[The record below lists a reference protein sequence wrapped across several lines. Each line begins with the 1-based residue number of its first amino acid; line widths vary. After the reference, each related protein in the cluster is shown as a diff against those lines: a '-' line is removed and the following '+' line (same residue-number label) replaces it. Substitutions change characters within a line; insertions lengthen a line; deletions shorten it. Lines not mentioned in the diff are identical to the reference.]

1 MFHRETLM
9 KQASIDD
16 KRVMARLSVRG
27 KLIASFA
34 ATIALAVISSGLC
47 IWAVRGLKDLT
58 TVRLHSAAQQ
68 SEWSSDMA
76 VSSALMRSELRG
88 LLLAGEDRELHTDSG
103 QFDKSEAAF
112 RAQAANLSTACRR
125 FDGTASREE
134 RARIDTIQAG
144 LRDWLAVF
152 DDVVATCKQGKSLAA
167 RAIAAN
173 RLRPI
178 MVSMQDAEQQLVEL
192 QRRRFAECMEQAAT
206 ASART
211 TVLSMLFGLATLVA
225 VIVGLGVSL
234 RIARQLRSAA
244 ERIAAGS
251 SHLNS
256 AAGQISSSSQTLA
269 QTSSE
274 QAASLQETSAATHEI
289 NAMSQQNRQ
298 RSEDAAKLV
307 QSNSSILSSATALLD
322 KMAHSMA
329 DTVQSSH
336 KVSGI
341 IKVIDGIAFQT
352 NILAL
357 NAAVEAARAGEAGMG
372 FAVVA
377 DEVRNLAQ
385 RCATAARE
393 TAELIDVSVASSN
406 RGRSDADDVATAVR
420 TIADGSSRLASLVAE
435 VAAGSNEQ
443 AAGLEQITRG
453 IAQME
458 QTTQG
463 IAAHAQQSAAA
474 GEELGSQAEAL
485 HEIVNE
491 LGEMAGVAGS

>member
-1 MFHRETLM
+1 
-9 KQASIDD
+9 
-16 KRVMARLSVRG
+16 
-27 KLIASFA
+27 
-34 ATIALAVISSGLC
+34 
-47 IWAVRGLKDLT
+47 
-58 TVRLHSAAQQ
+58 
-68 SEWSSDMA
+68 
-76 VSSALMRSELRG
+76 
-88 LLLAGEDRELHTDSG
+88 
-103 QFDKSEAAF
+103 
-112 RAQAANLSTACRR
+112 
-125 FDGTASREE
+125 
-134 RARIDTIQAG
+134 
-144 LRDWLAVF
+144 
-152 DDVVATCKQGKSLAA
+152 
-167 RAIAAN
+167 
-173 RLRPI
+173 
-178 MVSMQDAEQQLVEL
+178 
-192 QRRRFAECMEQAAT
+192 
-206 ASART
+206 
-211 TVLSMLFGLATLVA
+211 
-225 VIVGLGVSL
+225 L

>member
-1 MFHRETLM
+1 
-9 KQASIDD
+9 
-16 KRVMARLSVRG
+16 
-27 KLIASFA
+27 
-34 ATIALAVISSGLC
+34 
-47 IWAVRGLKDLT
+47 
-58 TVRLHSAAQQ
+58 
-68 SEWSSDMA
+68 
-76 VSSALMRSELRG
+76 
-88 LLLAGEDRELHTDSG
+88 
-103 QFDKSEAAF
+103 
-112 RAQAANLSTACRR
+112 
-125 FDGTASREE
+125 
-134 RARIDTIQAG
+134 
-144 LRDWLAVF
+144 
-152 DDVVATCKQGKSLAA
+152 
-167 RAIAAN
+167 
-173 RLRPI
+173 
-178 MVSMQDAEQQLVEL
+178 
-192 QRRRFAECMEQAAT
+192 
-206 ASART
+206 
-211 TVLSMLFGLATLVA
+211 
-225 VIVGLGVSL
+225 
-234 RIARQLRSAA
+234 
-244 ERIAAGS
+244 
-251 SHLNS
+251 
-256 AAGQISSSSQTLA
+256 
-269 QTSSE
+269 
-274 QAASLQETSAATHEI
+274 
-289 NAMSQQNRQ
+289 MSQQNRQ